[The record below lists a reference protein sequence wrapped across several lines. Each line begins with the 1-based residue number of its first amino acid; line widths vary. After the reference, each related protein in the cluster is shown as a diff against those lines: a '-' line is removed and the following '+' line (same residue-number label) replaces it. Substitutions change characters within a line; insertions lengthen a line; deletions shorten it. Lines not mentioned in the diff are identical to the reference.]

1 MVSMK
6 RGYRKYSHGFAVKRS
21 LW

>member
-1 MVSMK
+1 MK